1 METPNDRRGSEESR
15 PDTLSEKLA
24 AAIQNQ
30 HAGRLDSAENLCRE
44 ILRDDPQHAGAL
56 NCLGVLAEAQ
66 GKNEQA
72 KSHFEEALRLRPDYT
87 EAYSNLG
94 ANRLIAGQFEQARV
108 CFERDAEHDR
118 AFHQLLDTS
127 SITYLR
133 VRRNR
138 SYLHPPQKAMMT
150 SSSCRP
156 WQPERPSPTR
166 RIPQ

>member
-94 ANRLIAGQFEQARV
+94 ANRLIPGQFEQARV

-118 AFHQLLDTS
+118 AFHHYLGRCERISPVMRETAAQRFVGRAPLLVSSLNCGCWQL
-127 SITYLR
+127 I
-133 VRRNR
+133 
-138 SYLHPPQKAMMT
+138 A
-150 SSSCRP
+150 
-156 WQPERPSPTR
+156 
-166 RIPQ
+166 